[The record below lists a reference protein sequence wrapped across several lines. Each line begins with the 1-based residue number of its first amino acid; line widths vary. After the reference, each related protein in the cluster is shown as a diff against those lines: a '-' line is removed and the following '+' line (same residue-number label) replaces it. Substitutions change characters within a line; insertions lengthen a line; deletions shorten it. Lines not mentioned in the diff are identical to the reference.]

1 MSKEKDFEK
10 YVTGAM
16 FVLTTVAIVI
26 NFLKGSPTEMSNYSL
41 SNMTY
46 FSMGLGGLF
55 VTRKAVSYFKPP
67 QYYSQGEVKKSE
79 KGASEQA
86 ATKED

>member
-1 MSKEKDFEK
+1 MSKEDFEK

-16 FVLTTVAIVI
+16 FMLSTIAIVI
-26 NFLKGSPTEMSNYSL
+26 NFLKGAPDQMSNISL

-67 QYYSQGEVKKSE
+67 QYYSQSEANKSD
-79 KGASEQA
+79 KNASKQA
-86 ATKED
+86 L